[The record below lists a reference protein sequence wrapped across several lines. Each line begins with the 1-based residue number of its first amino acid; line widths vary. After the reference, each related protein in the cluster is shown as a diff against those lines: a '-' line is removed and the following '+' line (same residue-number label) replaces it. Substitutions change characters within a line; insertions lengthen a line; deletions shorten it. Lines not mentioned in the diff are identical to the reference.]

1 MSIRHFIEL
10 ALQVGQDI
18 TLDEKMFDG
27 AISATLD
34 SLDHCEAGTYTL
46 DAGDTNVQVDFGDVA
61 EARIIWI
68 EADGDFEVSLGGVVG
83 TVGTLLGSGGTFPT
97 SFAGGETFGFLID
110 GIAVAGAFLIGDQSA
125 AQCAARMNA
134 AAMLAGCV
142 HVPFVTEGGQ
152 IRVSGALATSAGEVE
167 VTVARATIGFAA
179 LTSDAGTSPSG
190 AYAPQQ
196 IRRPLDADSSTA
208 ATAKAYYVATVKTT
222 SLFLTNLETATAV
235 LARVC
240 ILGDLTEG

>member
-1 MSIRHFIEL
+1 MSIRHSIAL
-10 ALQVGQDI
+10 ALQVGQDT

-27 AISATLD
+27 SIEAELD

-46 DAGDTNVQVDFGDVA
+46 DIGDVNIEVDFGDVA
-61 EARIIWI
+61 EARIVWI
-68 EADGDFEVSLGGVVG
+68 EADGDFEVSLGGVPG

-97 SFAGGETFGFLID
+97 SFVGGETFGFLVD
-110 GIAVAGAFLIGDQSA
+110 GIAVAGTFLVGDQSA

-142 HVPFVTEGGQ
+142 HVPFKTEGGQ
-152 IRVSGALATSAGEVE
+152 IRVSGALATAAGEVE

-179 LTSDAGTSPSG
+179 LTSDAGSSPSG

-196 IRRPLDADSSTA
+196 IRRPIDTSSSSA
-208 ATAKAYYVATVKTT
+208 AVAKAYYCATVKTT
-222 SLFLTNLETATAV
+222 SIFLTNLESTAAV
-235 LARVC
+235 NARVC
-240 ILGDLTEG
+240 ILGDLTAG